1 MSSDDN
7 YILDFIEKGAFPRNT
22 VLYFDPPLNDD
33 EMYQLKRLF
42 DSKKMLSS
50 SVVLQPIEQR
60 EFYEHEDQLAWL
72 EIDGNEVNGWQNDS
86 LVDEERG
93 STKNTYILDNLDS
106 YKRWFREH
114 DFRDYIN
121 HGVFIDGRKLIT
133 TKSTH
138 DLFDELNESR
148 LNEIGGKRSKDTHV
162 IYRDNNMVI
171 LVPLSFDSAKSFSR
185 NTQYCTGGN
194 CSRGSEQTSKGM
206 FKQHTSKGDILYR
219 IFFKDGTKVRL
230 TWNGDINDKNFH
242 WGLGKKDS
250 YPTFSNRNMSN
261 PFDLEQ
267 IKEVRLE
274 QLELEFESEPRV
286 KEFEEWEKKFARQWG
301 WDSHDI
307 SDVFKKIRDK
317 WGMPNWSDPVKK
329 DRPEMTPEAWEK
341 MHDEETKVYDIYLK
355 KKKEILGKYYGKT
368 MWWNDGHEA
377 LYKVISKIPEDA
389 ITKMVEYSMS
399 GDYKPVN
406 ESEGD
411 EFDWVN
417 ELQPKN
423 IDDTQLRNMTGG
435 YILRPLR
442 LEDLRPGLFIK
453 RRNGKFLYELGE
465 ELPLSF
471 TDSNT
476 GEKLNGEM
484 GYMLVNISNGKR
496 YMGRKHQIVRDFH
509 LIQQR

>member
-7 YILDFIEKGAFPRNT
+7 YILDFIEKGVFPMET
-22 VLYFDPPLNDD
+22 VLYFDPPLVDY
-33 EMYQLKRLF
+33 EMYELKRIL
-42 DSKKMLSS
+42 DSKNIKDSRL
-50 SVVLQPIEQR
+50 VINPIEQAH
-60 EFYEHEDQLAWL
+60 FYTRYPQGNQLAW
-72 EIDGNEVNGWQNDS
+72 ITIKNNEVTGWQNAINDS
-86 LVDEERG
+86 DVGELNHKDA
-93 STKNTYILDNLDS
+93 YIS
-106 YKRWFREH
+106 WYV
-114 DFRDYIN
+114 N
-121 HGVFIDGRKLIT
+121 HGSEVFNSFYKLIDGRKLLTQIDT
-133 TKSTH
+133 F
-138 DLFDELNESR
+138 DLFDQLNENK
-148 LNEIGGKRSKDTHV
+148 LNEIGGKRVKDTHI

-286 KEFEEWEKKFARQWG
+286 KEFEEWEKKFASQWG

-317 WGMPNWSDPVKK
+317 WGMPNWSDQYDPAKK

-355 KKKEILGKYYGKT
+355 KKKEMLGKYYGKT

-377 LYKVISKIPEDA
+377 LYKTISKIPEDA

-496 YMGRKHQIVRDFH
+496 YMGRKHQIVRDFY